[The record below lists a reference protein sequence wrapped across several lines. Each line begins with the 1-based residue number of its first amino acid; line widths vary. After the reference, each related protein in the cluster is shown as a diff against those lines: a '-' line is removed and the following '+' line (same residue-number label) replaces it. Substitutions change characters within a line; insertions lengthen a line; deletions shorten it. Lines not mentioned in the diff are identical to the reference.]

1 MPRLTALFAL
11 ILIAACTK
19 VDTDVKRAK
28 MSADFKDIFV
38 GRDRGYFGY
47 REMIEQATVRSP
59 RASRYQYNEPAWVS
73 NYIVTRAVRGLGG
86 TVWPNADYLAGSVDR
101 LMYVMHYD
109 PTPIVRATA
118 CSQLGRIAQR
128 IGVPVAD
135 PYLFVELA
143 DEKIQQVS
151 QDLFKIQQRVDKGER
166 IKESLVIERL
176 DTFETLYPTRML
188 LAIQMM
194 RALSSSPVVQ
204 AAPGP
209 LRDTTERVIPAI
221 ARRTISIALAQ
232 LACGNVYR
240 PRVSADESAEV
251 RGRAVEVLNALND
264 PVARDFAVARLWDQD
279 YPAERDEMVRM
290 RLLEYLGNVGGPGA
304 FEAALRQLDSDF
316 PSIRFHAQA
325 ALLHMT
331 GAKVEPSIAG
341 WRGWRAKHPEWRLT
355 TTKPPTLLPPPTTP
369 PAPEAQKPPEK
380 SDK

>member
-1 MPRLTALFAL
+1 VSESVIAEKPGSHRAFVDHAFDHALAFAHGTRSLALHVAEVGSPPSPPRPLTNRPPADQPLAPVPASVSNTRMPRLAALLA
-11 ILIAACTK
+11 IALIAACTK
-19 VDTDVKRAK
+19 VDSDVSRAK
-28 MSADFKDIFV
+28 MNADFKDMFV

-59 RASRYQYNEPAWVS
+59 RSSRYQYNEPAWVS

-86 TVWPNADYLAGSVDR
+86 TAWPNADYLAGSVDR

-118 CSQLGRIAQR
+118 CAQLGRIAQR
-128 IGVPVAD
+128 IGIPATD
-135 PYLFVELA
+135 PYPFVELA

-151 QDLFKIQQRVDKGER
+151 QDLFKIQQRVEKGER

-176 DTFETLYPTRML
+176 DTFEKLYPTRML

-209 LRDTTERVIPAI
+209 LRDTTERVIPVI

-232 LACGNVYR
+232 LSCGNVYR
-240 PRVSADESAEV
+240 PRVIADESAEV
-251 RGRAVEVLNALND
+251 RGRAIEVLTALND
-264 PVARDFAVARLWDQD
+264 PVARDFAVARLWDED

-304 FEAALRQLDSDF
+304 RSI
-316 PSIRFHAQA
+316 PS
-325 ALLHMT
+325 
-331 GAKVEPSIAG
+331 GG
-341 WRGWRAKHPEWRLT
+341 
-355 TTKPPTLLPPPTTP
+355 
-369 PAPEAQKPPEK
+369 
-380 SDK
+380 